1 MRAVLQRAR
10 GASVSVAGEV
20 VGCFEGEGIVAL
32 VGVHRKDTAAD
43 AATVARKIAQLRV
56 LDEERSALEAG
67 APVMVISQFT
77 LYGQTKKGRRPS
89 WSQAAPGPL
98 AEPLVEAVIQ
108 HLRAEGLTVSTGVF
122 GAMMEVSLTNSGPFT
137 VIVETRE
144 E

>member
-32 VGVHRKDTAAD
+32 VGVHRDDTAAD

-56 LDEERSALEAG
+56 LDEERSALEVD

-108 HLRAEGLTVSTGVF
+108 DLRAEGLTVSTGVF